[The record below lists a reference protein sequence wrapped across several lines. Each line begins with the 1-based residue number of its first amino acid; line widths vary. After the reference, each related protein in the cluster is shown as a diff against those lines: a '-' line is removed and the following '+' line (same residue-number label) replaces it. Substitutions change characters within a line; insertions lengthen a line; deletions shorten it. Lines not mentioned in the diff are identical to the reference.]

1 MTLPATGSISLSQVN
16 VELGRAAATRISLGE
31 AAVRN
36 LAGVS
41 SGTIRMSNLRGKS
54 NVTFTKSGTGRGMSY
69 AEVTFSC
76 NVPATWYVDGSLY
89 ASNRTSIT
97 LSLSAPMQG
106 SYYRPASRSYTVY
119 GVANG
124 VTSQTWTGTLEVYGN
139 L

>member
-16 VELGRAAATRISLGE
+16 VELGRAAAARISLGE
-31 AAVRN
+31 AAVRS

-89 ASNRTSIT
+89 ASNLTSIT

-106 SYYRPASRSYTVY
+106 SSYSPASRSYTVY